1 MSKNAIHFISQFID
15 EKNTWTVHLARND
28 KAKKSLYRG
37 VMARNRKG
45 IERRNAEKGQKIWP
59 IE

>member
-45 IERRNAEKGQKIWP
+45 IERRAKDLAD
-59 IE
+59 